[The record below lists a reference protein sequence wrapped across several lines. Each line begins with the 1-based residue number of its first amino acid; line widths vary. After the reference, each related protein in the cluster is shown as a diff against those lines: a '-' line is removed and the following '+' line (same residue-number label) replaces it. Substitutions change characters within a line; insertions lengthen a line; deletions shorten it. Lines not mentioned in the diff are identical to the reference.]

1 MSRHQPKKQK
11 LLTHVLLFLLV
22 IPFVV
27 SRIGWVVVKS
37 LTLLLRILLISSNR
51 ASKLAHYIYSRSTTL
66 AYNLHSL
73 TPHISLKIP
82 LSPQKKRGRP
92 KKLHGFGLFWHNLNR
107 SYKNHAPRPIR
118 IGIVLGVIL
127 ALFWIYTFL
136 VVDFVQNIPSPTQLT
151 LSKSPL
157 TTQIYDRKGRLLY
170 QIYDEKDREL
180 VKLND
185 IPQDLINA
193 TIAIEDKNFLHHQG
207 IDIFGIARAIK
218 IDLTQEGYQGGSTI
232 TQQLIKNTLLTSDQ
246 TFSRKIKEVLLAFW
260 TERMYTKDEILT
272 MYFNEVPYGGTAW
285 GVEAASQMYFGK
297 SVKDLNLAESAYLAG
312 LPASPSE
319 LSPYGAHP
327 EWGKNRQKEVFRRMV
342 EDGYI
347 SQQQADE
354 AYGQEVTFA
363 PPRQDIKA
371 PHFVMYVKSLL
382 AQKYG
387 ERTVAQG
394 GLKVITSL
402 DLDIQHMAENVV
414 AKRVEEIKDL
424 RVDNGAAMVT
434 DAKTG
439 QILAMVGSKD
449 YFGDDGGNYNVTL
462 ALRQPGS
469 SIKPITYATGFKLG
483 YTPGTILLDTPTAF
497 KNAWETYAP
506 VNYDGRFHGAVT
518 VRTALGS
525 SYNIPAV
532 KMLALVGVPAMMQTA
547 KDLGI
552 TTLNDPNQYGLSLT
566 LGGGAVPMIDMM
578 SAYNTFS
585 QNGQRYPIIPII
597 SVTDPHGN
605 VLEENSQ
612 PTSKQ
617 AIDAEIAYMITHI
630 LSDKVARAPAFGTNS
645 LLEIPGHTVAVKT
658 GTSDNK
664 RDNWA
669 FGYTP
674 QYVVGTWVGNND
686 YSPMDQRLASGIT
699 GASPIW
705 HDIMYNL
712 VKDQPN
718 VAFTKPEGVIETI
731 VDGRKDLAVVGL
743 SPKSAST
750 FQKVKKV
757 DEKDGQEK
765 ESITFSDQFGLTV
778 PQNPTGQ

>member
-1 MSRHQPKKQK
+1 MSRYQPKNHK
-11 LLTHVLLFLLV
+11 LRTNVWLFLLLV
-22 IPFVV
+22 PYVV
-27 SRIGWVVVKS
+27 SKIGWLVATILRLSFQYLVAALLLLYSRVTDLS
-37 LTLLLRILLISSNR
+37 QRLTSHSRHLTLPTIHISS
-51 ASKLAHYIYSRSTTL
+51 
-66 AYNLHSL
+66 
-73 TPHISLKIP
+73 ISVTKKP
-82 LSPQKKRGRP
+82 KKRGRP
-92 KKLHGFGLFWHNLNR
+92 KKIHGFGLFWHTLHR
-107 SYKNHAPRPIR
+107 WYHSHAPRPIR
-118 IGIVLGVIL
+118 IGIILGVIL
-127 ALFWIYTFL
+127 SLFWIYTYL

-151 LSKSPL
+151 SSKSPL

-180 VKLND
+180 VNLSE
-185 IPQDLINA
+185 IPQSLINA

-218 IDLTQEGYQGGSTI
+218 IDLAQQGYQGGSTI
-232 TQQLIKNTLLTSDQ
+232 TQQLIKNTLLTPDQ
-246 TFSRKIKEVLLAFW
+246 TFSRKFKEVVLAFW
-260 TERMYTKDEILT
+260 AERMYSKEEILT

-285 GVEAASQMYFGK
+285 GAQAASQMYFGK
-297 SVKDLNLAESAYLAG
+297 SVKELNLAESAYLAG
-312 LPASPSE
+312 LPASPSD

-327 EWGKNRQKEVFRRMV
+327 ELGKHRQKEVLRRMV

-347 SQQQADE
+347 TQQQADE
-354 AYGQEVTFA
+354 AFGVEVTFA
-363 PPRQDIKA
+363 PPKNDIKA

-387 ERTVAQG
+387 ERAVAQG

-402 DLDIQHMAENVV
+402 DLDIQQMAEDVV
-414 AKRVEEIKDL
+414 SKRVQELQNL
-424 RVDNGAAMVT
+424 RVGNGAAMVT

-449 YFGDDGGNYNVTL
+449 YFGLEDGNYNVAL

-469 SIKPITYATGFKLG
+469 SIKPVTYAAGFKLG

-532 KMLALVGVPAMMQTA
+532 KMLALVGVPAMIQTA

-552 TTLNDPNQYGLSLT
+552 TTLNNPDQYGLSLT

-578 SAYNTFS
+578 SAYNTFA
-585 QNGQRYPIIPII
+585 QNGLRLPITPIIT
-597 SVTDPHGN
+597 VTDPHGT
-605 VLEENSQ
+605 VLEDNTK
-612 PTSKQ
+612 PVGKQ
-617 AIDAEIAYMITHI
+617 AITPEIAYMITHI
-630 LSDKVARAPAFGTNS
+630 LTDKAARAPAFGTNS

-674 QYVVGTWVGNND
+674 EYVVGSWVGNND

-699 GASPIW
+699 GATPIW

-712 VKDQPN
+712 VKDREN
-718 VAFTKPEGVIETI
+718 LAFTRPQGIVESL

-750 FQKVKKV
+750 FQKVKKL